1 MLLLY
6 YKASFTW
13 SKLLI
18 YIDKLVLQY
27 VFTRQG
33 SQVRT
38 LYHHQLNQALTTPSG
53 QILRLGSAKGI
64 KVFALLTRNSF
75 EVVWSASVMITQVD
89 QLFT

>member
-18 YIDKLVLQY
+18 YIDKLVLQH

-38 LYHHQLNQALTTPSG
+38 LYHHQLNQALTAPSG
-53 QILRLGSAKGI
+53 AVFVCRFAIFNKHRVKFCGSVVQ
-64 KVFALLTRNSF
+64 KV
-75 EVVWSASVMITQVD
+75 
-89 QLFT
+89 